1 MGPTQGI
8 CSLSLLPR
16 FTAWAYRSGTEHTV
30 RNYLIA
36 LLSSTILPR
45 PLIELHIARHADKVA
60 FPVVGQRVSLLTKS
74 NDTQPEGSLSVISR
88 ITG

>member
-1 MGPTQGI
+1 
-8 CSLSLLPR
+8 
-16 FTAWAYRSGTEHTV
+16 
-30 RNYLIA
+30 
-36 LLSSTILPR
+36 
-45 PLIELHIARHADKVA
+45 LHIARHADKVA